1 MEVQELSLS
10 RERYVIYQWTFFFN
24 DLTDS
29 IDRYFTSFMG
39 CLDTL
44 MHLLFA
50 IPCGVIPGKGG
61 DFVKDPMKV
70 LKLLLLNTGTEQ
82 SKLTN
87 SMYQKYSK

>member
-1 MEVQELSLS
+1 
-10 RERYVIYQWTFFFN
+10 
-24 DLTDS
+24 
-29 IDRYFTSFMG
+29 MG

-44 MHLLFA
+44 MHPSLA

-70 LKLLLLNTGTEQ
+70 LKLLLLNRGTEQ

-87 SMYQKYSK
+87 SMY

>member
-1 MEVQELSLS
+1 ML
-10 RERYVIYQWTFFFN
+10 VIDGLYFFN
-24 DLTDS
+24 YLTGS
-29 IDRYFTSFMG
+29 IDRYFTSCMG

-44 MHLLFA
+44 MHPSLA

-70 LKLLLLNTGTEQ
+70 LKLLLLNRGTEQ

-87 SMYQKYSK
+87 SMY